1 MRICTLTSKSM
12 CKKVIVAN
20 NVKSSQT
27 ETAGYVTFAVYE
39 MNTLVNIISK
49 LTFLFLKRL
58 NEIVLD
64 QTKLSFT
71 L

>member
-1 MRICTLTSKSM
+1 MKICALTSKSM
-12 CKKVIVAN
+12 YKKVIVAT
-20 NVKSSQT
+20 NVTSSQT
-27 ETAGYVTFAVYE
+27 ETAGYVTFAKKE
-39 MNTLVNIISK
+39 MNTLVIISK